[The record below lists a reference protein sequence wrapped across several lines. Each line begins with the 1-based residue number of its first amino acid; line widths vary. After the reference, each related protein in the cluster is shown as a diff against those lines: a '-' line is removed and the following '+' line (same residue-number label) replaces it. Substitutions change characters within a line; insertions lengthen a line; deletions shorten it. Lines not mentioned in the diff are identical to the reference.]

1 MPETIKVREHHY
13 RTMVRWTGDAGS
25 GTSGYTAYRRD
36 HVIDAPAKPAI
47 LGSSDPAFRG
57 DASRWNPEELLVA
70 ALSACHQ
77 LWYLHLCSDAGII
90 VRGYEDRAEG
100 LMLED
105 AEGQGKFARVVLRP
119 VVVLDAGSDPERA
132 AALHHRAHERC
143 FIARSVAWPVDCEP
157 RITVADG
164 S

>member
-105 AEGQGKFARVVLRP
+105 AEGQGTRRIGRELP
-119 VVVLDAGSDPERA
+119 LHAGKLIRA
-132 AALHHRAHERC
+132 AGFVFLRK
-143 FIARSVAWPVDCEP
+143 
-157 RITVADG
+157 DG
-164 S
+164 SRRR